1 MFGFIRG
8 TIDEITEDS
17 LIVDNNGVG
26 WQIFV
31 PGSLLDGD
39 VHRGDEIKLY
49 TYMSV
54 SENAIALYGFF
65 TRDDLEVFRLLL
77 NVSGI
82 GPRGALAV
90 LGTLGS
96 DSLRF
101 AVLADDAGAIAK
113 APGVG
118 KKTAQKIVLELK
130 DKFALDDAFE
140 KKLEHVQQGGQTPA
154 GAGSSAADEAVQ
166 ALTALGYSGTEAL
179 QAVRKADVTPDM
191 DAEAVLK
198 AALRNLYT

>member
-8 TIDEITEDS
+8 TIDEIMDDS

-31 PGSLLDGD
+31 PASLLDGD
-39 VHRGDEIKLY
+39 VRRGDEIKLY

-65 TRDDLEVFRLLL
+65 SRDDLEVFRLLL

-96 DSLRF
+96 DNLRF
-101 AVLADDAGAIAK
+101 AVLADDANTIAR

-140 KKLEHVQQGGQTPA
+140 KKLEHVQQGSQVSSDA
-154 GAGSSAADEAVQ
+154 GSAADEAVQ
-166 ALTALGYSGTEAL
+166 ALTALGYSGTEAI
-179 QAVRKADVTPDM
+179 QAVKKADVTPDM

-198 AALRNLYT
+198 AALRNLYQ

>member
-17 LIVDNNGVG
+17 LIIDNHGIG
-26 WQIFV
+26 WEVFV
-31 PGSLLDGD
+31 PGSLLSGD
-39 VHRGDEIKLY
+39 VHTGDEIKLY
-49 TYMSV
+49 TYLSV
-54 SENAIALYGFF
+54 SENALALYGFF
-65 TRDDLEVFRLLL
+65 TRDDLEVFKLLL

-82 GPRGALAV
+82 GPRGAMSV
-90 LGTLGS
+90 LGALGS

-101 AVLADDAGAIAK
+101 AVLADDAAAIAK

-130 DKFALDDAFE
+130 DKFELEDAFE
-140 KKLEHVQQGGQTPA
+140 KKLEH
-154 GAGSSAADEAVQ
+154 GSSQGASASAGGGTAADEAVQ

-179 QAVRKADVTPDM
+179 QAVKKADITPDM
-191 DAEAVLK
+191 DTEAVLK
-198 AALRNLYT
+198 AALQKLSF